1 LFTFL
6 CLERR
11 FERVSLIGGAS
22 WYLKPSDF
30 TAGQVG
36 QLGVPQPGQIF
47 GEPAL
52 THIEQGESPSDQTF
66 GKDLLIRTSRR
77 GFEHWNFFTRV
88 FCLRL
93 LPHV

>member
-1 LFTFL
+1 MVVVLVRGSRLFTFL

-36 QLGVPQPGQIF
+36 QLGVPQPGPIF

-66 GKDLLIRTSRR
+66 GKGLAYQNLKARI
-77 GFEHWNFFTRV
+77 
-88 FCLRL
+88 
-93 LPHV
+93 

>member
-11 FERVSLIGGAS
+11 LERVSLIGGAS

-30 TAGQVG
+30 TAGQLG
-36 QLGVPQPGQIF
+36 PRFGVPQPGQIL

-52 THIEQGESPSDQTF
+52 IHIEQSESPSDQPF
-66 GKDLLIRTSRR
+66 GKPLAYQNLKA
-77 GFEHWNFFTRV
+77 RV
-88 FCLRL
+88 
-93 LPHV
+93 